1 MGPAVQGG
9 MPLMNR
15 RLVSLVAVLGVGIA
29 LSGCQGNRQMQQD
42 IVNLQNTTK
51 KQLDLLK
58 QQNEFLNRKMNTVNT
73 NVATLTEKTDQ
84 LSAELSTY
92 ANRPE
97 EVKLEIISEVNTRFE
112 AIAAQ
117 NKEFQDEVNA
127 NFKGQQEQIDLKLQT
142 QLDLMT
148 KTLDKHTAF
157 VNFVATEQD
166 SINRVFANR
175 FDSRPWY
182 QSIIGKWDDRERAQK
197 NNP

>member
-1 MGPAVQGG
+1 
-9 MPLMNR
+9 MNR
-15 RLVSLVAVLGVGIA
+15 RFVSLVAVLGVGVA

-73 NVATLTEKTDQ
+73 NVAALTQKTDD
-84 LSAELSTY
+84 LSANLSTF
-92 ANRPE
+92 ANRPD

-117 NKEFQDEVNA
+117 NKEFQGEVLA
-127 NFKGQQEQIDLKLQT
+127 NFSGQQEQIDKKLQT
-142 QLDLMT
+142 QIDLMT
-148 KTLDKHTAF
+148 KTLDRHTEF
-157 VNFVATEQD
+157 VNFVASEQD

-182 QSIIGKWDDRERAQK
+182 QSIIGKWDDRERARK

>member
-1 MGPAVQGG
+1 
-9 MPLMNR
+9 MNR
-15 RLVSLVAVLGVGIA
+15 RLVSLALVLGVGIS

-42 IVNLQNTTK
+42 LVNLQNTTK

-73 NVATLTEKTDQ
+73 NVAELTEATET
-84 LSAELSTY
+84 LRAELATY

-117 NKEFQDEVNA
+117 NKEFQAEVLT
-127 NFKGQQEQIDLKLQT
+127 NFDTQRKDIDQRLQVQID
-142 QLDLMT
+142 DMT
-148 KTLDKHTAF
+148 KTLNKHTAF
-157 VNFVATEQD
+157 VKFVASEQD

-182 QSIIGKWDDRERAQK
+182 QSIIGKWDDMERTQK
-197 NNP
+197 TTP